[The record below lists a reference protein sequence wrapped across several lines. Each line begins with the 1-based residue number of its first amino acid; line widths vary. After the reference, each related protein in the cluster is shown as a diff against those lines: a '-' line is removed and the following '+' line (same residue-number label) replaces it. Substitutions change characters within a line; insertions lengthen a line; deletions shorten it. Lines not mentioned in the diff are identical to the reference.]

1 MWVRING
8 VEDQGRRERGAGGD
22 ASPTPATISWNEIF
36 FPTLKHKIF
45 VKFLHVNKIRDF
57 CLFIEQDISDKK

>member
-36 FPTLKHKIF
+36 FPTLKHEIF
-45 VKFLHVNKIRDF
+45 VKFLHVNKI
-57 CLFIEQDISDKK
+57 